1 MIVQDG
7 VAFIT
12 GAASGMGR
20 ATARRLAAEGM
31 KVCALDIN
39 AEGVRAVA
47 DEIGGLA
54 IVCDVS
60 DQAQVEAAVAHCVA
74 ELGVPDVAHLNA
86 GIGTGMP
93 IADFDGARYKQATG
107 VNLDGVVYGT
117 AAVSKAMRERTDG
130 RRGGAIVITSS
141 TGGIAPFA
149 GDAVYALTKFGLI
162 GWGRSIAVALAP
174 DGIAVHVICPGL
186 TDTGFLGPVRDFLVA
201 NEIPM
206 ITSEQIA
213 DCVVY
218 ALRQPPETSGTCWVF
233 MDPQQTEPF
242 PFQFAELPPDETAA
256 RIGAALA
263 NVKF

>member
-1 MIVQDG
+1 MNLQGG

-39 AEGVRAVA
+39 AEGVQAVA

-54 IVCDVS
+54 IACDVS
-60 DQAQVEAAVAHCVA
+60 DQAQVQAALARCVA
-74 ELGVPDVAHLNA
+74 ELGVPTVAHLNA

-93 IADFDGARYKQATG
+93 LTDFDAARYRQATG

-117 AAVSKAMRERTDG
+117 IAISTAMRERTDG
-130 RRGGAIVITSS
+130 VRGGAIVITSS

-162 GWGRSIAVALAP
+162 GWGRSIALALQP
-174 DGIAVHVICPGL
+174 DDIAVHVICPGL
-186 TDTGFLGPVRDFLVA
+186 TDTGFLGPVREFLVA

-213 DCVVY
+213 DSVVF
-218 ALRQPPETSGTCWVF
+218 ALHQPAETTGTCWVF
-233 MDPQQTEPF
+233 MDPKQSEPF
-242 PFQFAELPPDETAA
+242 PFTFAELPPDETAA

-263 NVKF
+263 NVKY